1 MYRFLP
7 WKFIVKRAARA
18 YGILDPAL
26 WLARVRQ
33 FSQPSEVQEPIELL
47 RAGVLFHARGIVNV
61 KAIQHNLDWVWPY
74 WVERQ
79 FDPGDVSF
87 IPRAFSFSHVNLT
100 HRNWTAIGLPELSIY
115 PIVDPR
121 GLLTPLQDG
130 WSIDCWLFDKAG
142 RACLPSRAKDDQA
155 RQQLL
160 VSGDLAVVTTVR
172 EGVMA
177 ITQTARVVAVR
188 GTDGEAPE
196 VELKVRATSPGGG
209 RLVVAIRPYNP
220 EGVQFIDHVAVRPE
234 RDGWTVND
242 RLDVVID
249 KPADAV
255 LTSDY
260 AGGDVY
266 SQLVPNSSEAEPPDA
281 RSPHPP
287 GDVHCA
293 TGMATAASIYQLHGD
308 AIELTVR
315 VPLAKELAALGNPQ
329 RFHERG
335 GAALRDWSSVD
346 ATTATLRIPDPHMQ
360 FLYDAAIRTVTLLSA
375 DEIVPGPYTYRRF
388 WFRDACI
395 MMNAMLVVG
404 MAKLCRRAIEQF
416 PARQLRSGY
425 FRSQEGEWDSNG
437 QVLWILDR
445 FETVTGE
452 SLGIAINDAAMKAVT
467 WIAKKR
473 EPAAE
478 GVLHA
483 GLLPPGFSAE
493 HLGPNDY
500 YYWDDYWAV
509 AGLQAAERL
518 FLRAGRAATAASPRR
533 EADDMLAAIERS
545 VRAIPRRR
553 SLGGIP
559 ASPYRRLDS
568 GAVGSLVA
576 DYPLQLTPA
585 GDARIMATVE
595 GLLRT
600 SFHNGGFFQEIIHS
614 GINAYLTLDVAQT
627 LLRAGDARYR
637 QLVET
642 VAAIASPTGQWPE
655 AIHPH
660 SGGGCMGDGQHG
672 WAAAEWLMMMRN
684 MFVREEGDRLVVGSG
699 VFAEWIDELESGADL
714 YFGPTA
720 TPWGP
725 VSVKIARDGDDS
737 LVTVTGTWRR
747 TAPRIDVFL
756 PSWGAAL
763 DVAAGEPSRIA
774 RGARAEWND
783 GEPAHGAAA
792 RVERMTP

>member
-47 RAGVLFHARGIVNV
+47 RAGILFHARGIVNV

-79 FDPGDVSF
+79 FDPADVSF

-121 GLLTPLQDG
+121 GLVTPIQDG
-130 WSIDCWLFDKAG
+130 WSIDCWLFDNAG
-142 RACLPSRAKDDQA
+142 RMCLPSRTKEDQT
-155 RQQLL
+155 RQEL
-160 VSGDLAVVTTVR
+160 VVDGDLAVKTTVR
-172 EGVMA
+172 EGALA
-177 ITQTARVVAVR
+177 IEQTARVVAVVKS
-188 GTDGEAPE
+188 AE

-220 EGVQFIDHVAVRPE
+220 EGVQFIDSIVARPE
-234 RDGWTVND
+234 RDGWVVND
-242 RLDVVID
+242 KFDVIID
-249 KPADAV
+249 ERADAL

-260 AGGDVY
+260 AGGDVF
-266 SQLVPNSSEAEPPDA
+266 SQLVPDASEAEPPEA
-281 RSPHPP
+281 RKPHPP
-287 GDVHCA
+287 GEIHCA
-293 TGMATAASIYQLHGD
+293 TGMATAASIYQLQGD
-308 AIELTVR
+308 ALELTVR
-315 VPLAKELAALGNPQ
+315 VPLAKEIEAIGNREQ
-329 RFHERG
+329 FRAKG
-335 GAALRDWSSVD
+335 GVAMRDWSTVD
-346 ATTATLRIPDPHMQ
+346 ASTAKLRIPDARLQ

-395 MMNAMLVVG
+395 MMNTMLAVG
-404 MAKLCRRAIEQF
+404 MAKRCRRAIERF
-416 PARQLRSGY
+416 PARQLRNGY

-445 FETVTGE
+445 YETVTGE
-452 SLGIAINDAAMKAVT
+452 SLGNAINDAAVKAVN

-518 FLRAGRAATAASPRR
+518 FLRAGRATTAASARR
-533 EADDMLAAIERS
+533 EADDMLAAVERS
-545 VRAIPRRR
+545 VGAIPRRR

-576 DYPLQLTPA
+576 DYPLQLMPA

-655 AIHPH
+655 AIHPL

-672 WAAAEWLMMMRN
+672 WAAAEWLMIMRN
-684 MFVREEGDRLVVGSG
+684 MFVREESDRLVVGSG
-699 VFAEWIDELESGADL
+699 VFAEWVDELEDGADL

-725 VSVKIARDGDDS
+725 VSVQILREGEDA
-737 LVTVTGTWRR
+737 LVTMNGSWRR
-747 TAPRIDVFL
+747 TAPRIDIFL

-763 DVAAGEPSRIA
+763 DVSAGEPIRIT
-774 RGARAEWND
+774 RGASATWDD
-783 GEPAHGAAA
+783 GRPSEDLAR

>member
-121 GLLTPLQDG
+121 GLVTPMQDG
-130 WSIDCWLFDKAG
+130 WSIDFWLFDNAG
-142 RACLPSRAKDDQA
+142 RTCLPSRTKEDHALQELKVD
-155 RQQLL
+155 
-160 VSGDLAVVTTVR
+160 GDLAVKTTVR
-172 EGVMA
+172 ESA
-177 ITQTARVVAVR
+177 LTIEQTARVVAV
-188 GTDGEAPE
+188 GDSAE
-196 VELKVRATSPGGG
+196 VEIKVRATSPGGG
-209 RLVVAIRPYNP
+209 RVVIAIRPYNP
-220 EGVQFIDHVAVRPE
+220 EGVQFIDSLVARPDH
-234 RDGWTVND
+234 DGWVVND
-242 RLDVVID
+242 GQEVIID
-249 KPADAV
+249 RPADTV

-260 AGGDVY
+260 AGGDVF
-266 SQLVPNSSEAEPPDA
+266 SQLVPDASEAEPPEA
-281 RSPHPP
+281 RKRHPP
-287 GDVHCA
+287 GEVHCA
-293 TGMATAASIYQLHGD
+293 TGMATAASIYQLAGD
-308 AIELTVR
+308 AIELKVR
-315 VPLAKELAALGNPQ
+315 VPLEKEIAALGNPEQ
-329 RFHERG
+329 FHAKSRV
-335 GAALRDWSSVD
+335 ALRDWSTVD
-346 ATTATLRIPDPHMQ
+346 ASTAALRIPDARLQ

-395 MMNAMLVVG
+395 MMNTMLAVG
-404 MAKLCRRAIEQF
+404 MAARCRRAIERF
-416 PARQLRSGY
+416 PERQLRNGY

-445 FETVTGE
+445 YETVTGE
-452 SLGIAINDAAMKAVT
+452 SLGIALNDAAMKAVT

-473 EPAAE
+473 EPMAE

-518 FLRAGRAATAASPRR
+518 FLRAGRTTTAATARR
-533 EADDMLAAIERS
+533 EADDMAAAIERS

-585 GDARIMATVE
+585 GDPRIMATVE

-637 QLVET
+637 ELVET

-655 AIHPH
+655 AIHPL

-684 MFVREEGDRLVVGSG
+684 IFVREESDRLIVGSG
-699 VFAEWIDELESGADL
+699 VFAEWLDELGPDADL
-714 YFGPTA
+714 HFGPTA

-725 VSVKIARDGDDS
+725 VSVTITRDGEEA
-737 LVTVTGTWRR
+737 LVTIAGTWRR
-747 TAPRIDVFL
+747 QAPRIDVFL

-763 DVAAGEPSRIA
+763 DVSAGAPIRIA
-774 RGARAEWND
+774 RGARTEWHNGEEAE
-783 GEPAHGAAA
+783 GMVA
-792 RVERMTP
+792 RRERMSP